1 MADFHIFDVSA
12 VALLRYFLLV
22 YLCVISVISAVIC
35 TVDKINAKK
44 HKKRVPESDLLL
56 FSALGGSVFMFLTM
70 LAIRHKTRKAKFMIC
85 VPLMI
90 FLHCI
95 IGYLILV

>member
-1 MADFHIFDVSA
+1 MADFNIFGVSA

-22 YLCVISVISAVIC
+22 YICVISIMSVVIC
-35 TVDKINAKK
+35 AVDKINAKK

-56 FSALGGSVFMFLTM
+56 FSALGGSVFMLLTM
-70 LAIRHKTRKAKFMIC
+70 LAIRHKTRKPKFIVGVPCMI
-85 VPLMI
+85 V
-90 FLHCI
+90 LHCM